1 MINIRPHKVPA
12 LAEQRKLLEHPQMRR
27 ALALHDVS
35 EIFRLVQRFGV
46 SQRRIAA
53 KTGQSQSEISEILA
67 GKRQVHA
74 YYVLDRIAT
83 GFGVPRGYMGL
94 AYDQS
99 TIDLMDG
106 HIPQDEPAPQDAPL
120 PWYAILETRN

>member
-1 MINIRPHKVPA
+1 MIINIRPHKVPA

-83 GFGVPRGYMGL
+83 GFGVPRGIHGTRL
-94 AYDQS
+94 RPIHNRPDGRPHSARRTS
-99 TIDLMDG
+99 TPRRSPTVVRDL
-106 HIPQDEPAPQDAPL
+106 
-120 PWYAILETRN
+120 RN